1 MAVGDWP
8 CARESRAPTD
18 AFTVRYSTRVPLFL
32 LALLLLLP
40 VALALMMPFILLQR
54 YRIGT
59 MRRLARPWVATLNV
73 VAMVLSVVFFLLT
86 AVIANLWISGVLTS
100 SLIGLA
106 AGSALGI
113 VGVLLTRWEVSVRAL
128 HYTPNRWLVLIVT
141 LAVALR
147 VLYGFWRGWMTL
159 RAAPDESLVTAFG
172 VVGSLGV
179 AAMVIGYYFAYG
191 VGLRWRIARWEKR
204 RVRLMN

>member
-1 MAVGDWP
+1 
-8 CARESRAPTD
+8 
-18 AFTVRYSTRVPLFL
+18 VPLVL
-32 LALLLLLP
+32 LVLLLLLP

-54 YRIGT
+54 YRMGT
-59 MRRLARPWVATLNV
+59 RRHLARPWVATLNV

-86 AVIANLWISGVLTS
+86 ATIANVWIPAVLIS

-106 AGSALGI
+106 AGSALG
-113 VGVLLTRWEVSVRAL
+113 VLGILVTRWEASMRAL

-141 LAVALR
+141 LAVTLR
-147 VLYGFWRGWMTL
+147 VLYGFWRAWMTI
-159 RAAPDESLVTAFG
+159 RTAPDESLVAAFG
-172 VVGSLGV
+172 VAGSLGV
-179 AAMVIGYYFAYG
+179 AAMVIGYYFAYS